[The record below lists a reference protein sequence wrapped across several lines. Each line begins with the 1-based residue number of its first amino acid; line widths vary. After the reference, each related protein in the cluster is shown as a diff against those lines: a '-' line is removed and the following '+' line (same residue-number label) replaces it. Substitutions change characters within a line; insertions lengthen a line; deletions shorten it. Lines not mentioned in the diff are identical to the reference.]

1 MAEVGKSGEGRG
13 SDRHEHQHDLPHL
26 EQPRRAMVH
35 SVASIRVVNS
45 PTSNEYQ
52 TLGYDS
58 LYTYNML
65 SLPMIPPRAVSFLDN
80 LVIHE

>member
-1 MAEVGKSGEGRG
+1 
-13 SDRHEHQHDLPHL
+13 
-26 EQPRRAMVH
+26 MVH